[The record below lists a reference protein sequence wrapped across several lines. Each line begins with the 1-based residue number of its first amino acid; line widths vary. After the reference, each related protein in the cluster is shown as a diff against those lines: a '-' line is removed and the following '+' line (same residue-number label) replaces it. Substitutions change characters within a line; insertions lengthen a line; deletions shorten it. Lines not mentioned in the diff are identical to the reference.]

1 MLRLVYYQF
10 LHNKKQWLGV
20 SPVIF
25 VSSLVMGLAVNGV
38 INVENNSQV
47 FVGLPDPKPIFMF
60 PIVFGG
66 VTLFFVLS
74 NIINMLVEIFRDDYE
89 LLEVLGASRLQ
100 LSFLVGGQIF
110 IISSIISFIAYLCSI
125 FVTSNYYYFLQY
137 FFGENILPD
146 IQFQTSAV
154 GCIITVV
161 LISFLAFLSGCF
173 YTFKKIRNRKSSK
186 IRHVLSIVKRIL
198 LLAGFSVIWLLS
210 LQQIFQ
216 DSTILAKA
224 QIIFNIVILDIV
236 IIYQLFPFIQSCFI
250 KLLSIIIF
258 RNNFMFIVSKWNLL
272 YCKSYIK
279 SISAAITGAILL
291 ISSFQM
297 ISQNILS
304 QFQDDSDLELKVAFI
319 VYVGAPILIVLAN
332 IISIAF
338 LSSHQ
343 ERIEIQQFEILGTS
357 NYQMVKIK
365 VGEAIFLT
373 FVTSLIAFL
382 LNIKIMALIYYS
394 LEDILIDDMNLLGLI
409 LPNFI
414 VSIILFILIF
424 ITKSSYFI
432 FKNAKII
439 S

>member
-236 IIYQLFPFIQSCFI
+236 IIYQLSPFIQSCFI

-357 NYQMVKIK
+357 NY
-365 VGEAIFLT
+365 
-373 FVTSLIAFL
+373 
-382 LNIKIMALIYYS
+382 
-394 LEDILIDDMNLLGLI
+394 
-409 LPNFI
+409 
-414 VSIILFILIF
+414 
-424 ITKSSYFI
+424 
-432 FKNAKII
+432 
-439 S
+439 

>member
-1 MLRLVYYQF
+1 MITNFWRCWEQVAFNYHF
-10 LHNKKQWLGV
+10 LWGDR
-20 SPVIF
+20 F
-25 VSSLVMGLAVNGV
+25 
-38 INVENNSQV
+38 
-47 FVGLPDPKPIFMF
+47 
-60 PIVFGG
+60 
-66 VTLFFVLS
+66 
-74 NIINMLVEIFRDDYE
+74 
-89 LLEVLGASRLQ
+89 
-100 LSFLVGGQIF
+100 LSFPRLLVLLHIYALYLLRQI
-110 IISSIISFIAYLCSI
+110 III
-125 FVTSNYYYFLQY
+125 FYNTFS
-137 FFGENILPD
+137 GKNILPD

-236 IIYQLFPFIQSCFI
+236 IIYQLSPFIQSCFI

>member
-236 IIYQLFPFIQSCFI
+236 IIYQLSPFIQLCFI

>member
-146 IQFQTSAV
+146 IQFQMSAV

-236 IIYQLFPFIQSCFI
+236 IIYQLSPFIQSCFI

-272 YCKSYIK
+272 YRKPYIK

-338 LSSHQ
+338 L
-343 ERIEIQQFEILGTS
+343 
-357 NYQMVKIK
+357 
-365 VGEAIFLT
+365 
-373 FVTSLIAFL
+373 
-382 LNIKIMALIYYS
+382 LNIKIIALIYYS

>member
-89 LLEVLGASRLQ
+89 LLEVLGASLLQ

-173 YTFKKIRNRKSSK
+173 Y
-186 IRHVLSIVKRIL
+186 
-198 LLAGFSVIWLLS
+198 
-210 LQQIFQ
+210 
-216 DSTILAKA
+216 
-224 QIIFNIVILDIV
+224 
-236 IIYQLFPFIQSCFI
+236 
-250 KLLSIIIF
+250 
-258 RNNFMFIVSKWNLL
+258 
-272 YCKSYIK
+272 
-279 SISAAITGAILL
+279 
-291 ISSFQM
+291 
-297 ISQNILS
+297 
-304 QFQDDSDLELKVAFI
+304 
-319 VYVGAPILIVLAN
+319 
-332 IISIAF
+332 
-338 LSSHQ
+338 
-343 ERIEIQQFEILGTS
+343 
-357 NYQMVKIK
+357 
-365 VGEAIFLT
+365 
-373 FVTSLIAFL
+373 
-382 LNIKIMALIYYS
+382 
-394 LEDILIDDMNLLGLI
+394 
-409 LPNFI
+409 
-414 VSIILFILIF
+414 
-424 ITKSSYFI
+424 
-432 FKNAKII
+432 
-439 S
+439 

>member
-146 IQFQTSAV
+146 IQFQMSAV

-216 DSTILAKA
+216 DSTILAKV

-236 IIYQLFPFIQSCFI
+236 IIYQLSPFIQSCFI

-258 RNNFMFIVSKWNLL
+258 RNNF
-272 YCKSYIK
+272 
-279 SISAAITGAILL
+279 
-291 ISSFQM
+291 
-297 ISQNILS
+297 
-304 QFQDDSDLELKVAFI
+304 
-319 VYVGAPILIVLAN
+319 
-332 IISIAF
+332 
-338 LSSHQ
+338 
-343 ERIEIQQFEILGTS
+343 
-357 NYQMVKIK
+357 
-365 VGEAIFLT
+365 
-373 FVTSLIAFL
+373 
-382 LNIKIMALIYYS
+382 
-394 LEDILIDDMNLLGLI
+394 
-409 LPNFI
+409 
-414 VSIILFILIF
+414 
-424 ITKSSYFI
+424 
-432 FKNAKII
+432 
-439 S
+439 

>member
-1 MLRLVYYQF
+1 
-10 LHNKKQWLGV
+10 
-20 SPVIF
+20 
-25 VSSLVMGLAVNGV
+25 
-38 INVENNSQV
+38 
-47 FVGLPDPKPIFMF
+47 
-60 PIVFGG
+60 
-66 VTLFFVLS
+66 
-74 NIINMLVEIFRDDYE
+74 
-89 LLEVLGASRLQ
+89 
-100 LSFLVGGQIF
+100 
-110 IISSIISFIAYLCSI
+110 
-125 FVTSNYYYFLQY
+125 
-137 FFGENILPD
+137 
-146 IQFQTSAV
+146 
-154 GCIITVV
+154 
-161 LISFLAFLSGCF
+161 
-173 YTFKKIRNRKSSK
+173 
-186 IRHVLSIVKRIL
+186 
-198 LLAGFSVIWLLS
+198 
-210 LQQIFQ
+210 
-216 DSTILAKA
+216 
-224 QIIFNIVILDIV
+224 
-236 IIYQLFPFIQSCFI
+236 
-250 KLLSIIIF
+250 SIIIF

-394 LEDILIDDMNLLGLI
+394 LEDILIDDMNLLGL
-409 LPNFI
+409 
-414 VSIILFILIF
+414 
-424 ITKSSYFI
+424 
-432 FKNAKII
+432 
-439 S
+439 

>member
-236 IIYQLFPFIQSCFI
+236 IIYQLSPFIQSYFI

-382 LNIKIMALIYYS
+382 LNI
-394 LEDILIDDMNLLGLI
+394 
-409 LPNFI
+409 
-414 VSIILFILIF
+414 
-424 ITKSSYFI
+424 
-432 FKNAKII
+432 
-439 S
+439 